1 MSWAQ
6 PEAHLIP
13 VLMFLAASFGQ
24 QPTIDV
30 VPGDLKWQ
38 NAPVSWQIEPGNK
51 LTIRSGKETDWFVD
65 PFDGTI
71 HNTAPMLLFAPAK
84 DYVFNAKVKVGFHMK
99 WDAGALMIWA
109 DDHHWAKLSFE
120 LSPDHQPTMVTV
132 VTRGLSDD
140 CNSIPVAGNQV
151 FLQVAKSGGTYVFY
165 SSDDGRTWKILRTF
179 SLDTNVKQ
187 LV

>member
-1 MSWAQ
+1 MSWVQ
-6 PEAHLIP
+6 PGACLIP

-71 HNTAPMLLFAPAK
+71 HNSAPFLLFSPAK
-84 DYVFNAKVKVGFHMK
+84 DYFCRARVKVGFNRK
-99 WDAGALMIWA
+99 WDAGGLMFWV
-109 DDHHWAKLSFE
+109 DDLLWAKLS
-120 LSPDHQPTMVTV
+120 L
-132 VTRGLSDD
+132 
-140 CNSIPVAGNQV
+140 
-151 FLQVAKSGGTYVFY
+151 
-165 SSDDGRTWKILRTF
+165 
-179 SLDTNVKQ
+179 
-187 LV
+187 